1 MYKVELKVSAISEAE
16 AASAVLVRQK
26 NRGGTWINEEQINVT
41 SADPLRVL
49 LLEND
54 QRVLVQGHSNVVQ
67 VYDRTQMMATSQ
79 TVSVPSTTTTPPD
92 GDESPPSE
100 VIQQRNIKA
109 WMEEDRLAA
118 ARTAARQRLKE
129 IAKEVAKEATK
140 EAKNE

>member
-1 MYKVELKVSAISEAE
+1 MYKVELKVSAISETE

-26 NRGGTWINEEQINVT
+26 NRSGTWINEEQINVT
-41 SADPLRVL
+41 SADPPRVL

-79 TVSVPSTTTTPPD
+79 VVSVPSTTTTPPD
-92 GDESPPSE
+92 GDESPPSD
-100 VIQQRNIKA
+100 VIQQRNIRA

-129 IAKEVAKEATK
+129 IAREATK
-140 EAKNE
+140 ETKNE

>member
-1 MYKVELKVSAISEAE
+1 MYKIELKISAISEAE

-26 NRGGTWINEEQINVT
+26 NRSGTWINEEQINVT
-41 SADPLRVL
+41 SADPPRVL

-54 QRVLVQGHSNVVQ
+54 QRVVVQGHSNVVQ

-79 TVSVPSTTTTPPD
+79 MVPVPATTTTPPD

-118 ARTAARQRLKE
+118 ARTAARLRLKA
-129 IAKEVAKEATK
+129 IAKEVAKEA
-140 EAKNE
+140 KNE